1 MICWGETMQDDLFVI
16 AADGWTAGREV
27 YRIKKSTKDKNG
39 TVKEKNIDGIDGIE
53 SKLLK
58 PDLLVNRYFATEKA
72 VDDALEAQRDALTLQ
87 LEELEEE
94 QGGEDGLL
102 VDAKNDK
109 HKGDSRQREGSAEE
123 D

>member
-72 VDDALEAQRDALTLQ
+72 AI
-87 LEELEEE
+87 
-94 QGGEDGLL
+94 DGLGSPARRPDS
-102 VDAKNDK
+102 VTRRRTGWGGWPAGRRQKRQTQ
-109 HKGDSRQREGSAEE
+109 GDSRQREGSAEE